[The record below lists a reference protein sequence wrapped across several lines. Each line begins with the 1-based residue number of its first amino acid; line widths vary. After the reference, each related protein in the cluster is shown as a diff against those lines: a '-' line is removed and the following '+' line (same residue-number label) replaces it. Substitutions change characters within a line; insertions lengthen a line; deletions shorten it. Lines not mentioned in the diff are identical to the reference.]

1 MLNVK
6 LSNRYHGIYVC
17 SSSVVICVTV
27 SQPKRRR
34 RKRNQT

>member
-27 SQPKRRR
+27 SQPREEK
-34 RKRNQT
+34 KSVTKK